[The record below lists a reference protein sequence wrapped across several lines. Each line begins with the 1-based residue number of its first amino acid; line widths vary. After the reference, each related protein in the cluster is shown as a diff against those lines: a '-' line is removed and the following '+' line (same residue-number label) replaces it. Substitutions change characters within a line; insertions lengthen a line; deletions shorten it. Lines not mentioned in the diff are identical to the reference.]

1 MFNNKKNSNS
11 YMESGK
17 SQNRIS
23 HGTTIDGD
31 VVSEGGFRIDGTI
44 NGTLKTSAKVVIG
57 KDGKVEGT
65 LDCNNADIEGVFSG
79 KLLVQGL
86 LTLKS
91 TAHITG
97 EVTTQKLAVEPGAT
111 FNASCTMEPGSNPMN
126 NSKKEKSV

>member
-17 SQNRIS
+17 SQNRIG
-23 HGTTIDGD
+23 HGTTIEGD

-44 NGTLKTSAKVVIG
+44 NGTLKTPAKVVIG
-57 KDGKVEGT
+57 KDGKVDGT

-86 LTLKS
+86 LTLKA
-91 TAHITG
+91 TAQITG
-97 EVTTQKLAVEPGAT
+97 EVTTQKLAVEPGAV
-111 FNASCTMEPGSNPMN
+111 FNASCTMQSGIKPAD
-126 NSKKEKSV
+126 NSKKVKSA

>member
-44 NGTLKTSAKVVIG
+44 NGTLKTAAKVVIG
-57 KDGKVEGT
+57 KDGKVDGT

-111 FNASCTMEPGSNPMN
+111 FNASCTMESGIT
-126 NSKKEKSV
+126 KSDNANKGKSA